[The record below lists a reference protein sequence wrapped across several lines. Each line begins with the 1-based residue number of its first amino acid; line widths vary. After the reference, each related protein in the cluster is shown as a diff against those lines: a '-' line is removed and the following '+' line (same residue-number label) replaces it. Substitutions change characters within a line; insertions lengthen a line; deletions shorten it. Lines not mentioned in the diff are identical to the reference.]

1 VGAAFAVGAPRSG
14 FAQPLGVPGRAV
26 PLYAVSDRCADPRLP
41 ALAGPWVV
49 ACGAGGRVD
58 HVLSLQTGA
67 DFELPTPLE
76 RPGLGPSALYQPGW
90 DSTVLRLTPS
100 GPVPVEGVTRLM
112 DRAAGPPATDGEHIV
127 LVSDDAVQVLG
138 VTQRGRRRHATWAA
152 GWYGAALT
160 WPYVAWVADGWTDGE
175 DVWWM
180 DASAE
185 RPSPARLAAGPGHQR
200 HVVAHGGWLA
210 WVEAGAIGLLHPA
223 SGTARRVPAETGF
236 SAPITLWEGVVCWE
250 ERGGADGVDVRCSDG
265 LAAGGPGDQ
274 RWPSRWG
281 PWLLY
286 REGDRVMLATAVA
299 P

>member
-1 VGAAFAVGAPRSG
+1 MGAAFAVGASRSG
-14 FAQPLGVPGRAV
+14 LAAPLGVPGRAV

-58 HVLSLQTGA
+58 RVLSLHSGA

-76 RPGLGPSALYQPGW
+76 RPGLGPSALVQTGW
-90 DSTVLRLTPS
+90 DSTVVRLTS
-100 GPVPVEGVTRLM
+100 AGPVVVEDVTRLM
-112 DRAAGPPATDGEHIV
+112 DRPAGPPATDGEHIV

-175 DVWWM
+175 DVYWM

-210 WVEAGAIGLLHPA
+210 WVEPGAIGLLHPA
-223 SGTARRVPAETGF
+223 SGAARRVPAETGF

-250 ERGGADGVDVRCSDG
+250 ERGGVDGVDVRCSDG
-265 LAAGGPGDQ
+265 LTAGGPGDQ

-286 REGDRVMLATAVA
+286 REGDRVMLARAVA